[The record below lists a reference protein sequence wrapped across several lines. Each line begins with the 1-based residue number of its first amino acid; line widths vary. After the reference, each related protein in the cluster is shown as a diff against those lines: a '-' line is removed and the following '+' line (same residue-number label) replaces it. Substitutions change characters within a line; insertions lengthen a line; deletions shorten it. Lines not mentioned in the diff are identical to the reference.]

1 MMASRLYIGYTH
13 IWSLT
18 GVQQGDSLGPLHFAL
33 ILHPL
38 VHKIKESCKL
48 LLHAWYLDDGTV
60 IGDSK
65 EVANV
70 WPSSGVNL
78 LGGAVSRD
86 IDFIL
91 GLAIRRVANAVD
103 LMSLLQ
109 RLHDPQSKL
118 FLLRS
123 CMSIAKL
130 FFGLTTCQ
138 PVHME
143 EAALFSDKGLHGS
156 IENIV
161 AKVVSSYAFVASRSQ
176 SWVLQDH
183 ILHDSG
189 ICGMDDDYV
198 SALGCLRDTIPS
210 FDFNGFTNKDTAP
223 SKAQQTL
230 VNILFS
236 EMVKVM
242 EVHFDIT
249 MRHKAIFECLRA
261 PHAQV
266 FLLAI
271 FIDGFGQHMSPMEY
285 HTILKY
291 RLMIPLFPV
300 DAICLVC
307 CKVCLDSFGKNA
319 VNCKEILGF
328 KYRHD
333 MVRDVL
339 FDICRR
345 AGIST
350 KKKGPMDFLI
360 DPSDGRSTLRPA
372 DVLFLD
378 RLEGNMRVWI

>member
-1 MMASRLYIGYTH
+1 MGADQMDMESNGLGSNGRMALRLYIGYTH

-38 VHKIKESCKL
+38 VHKIKESCKV

-70 WPSSGVNL
+70 LDITKPREGLFPVDIRWPSSGVNL

-86 IDFIL
+86 IYFIL

-109 RLHDPQSKL
+109 QLHDPQSEL

-143 EAALFSDKGLHGS
+143 EAALFSDK
-156 IENIV
+156 
-161 AKVVSSYAFVASRSQ
+161 ASRSQ

-198 SALGCLRDTIPS
+198 SALGCLRETIPS
-210 FDFNGFTNKDTAP
+210 FDFN
-223 SKAQQTL
+223 
-230 VNILFS
+230 
-236 EMVKVM
+236 
-242 EVHFDIT
+242 
-249 MRHKAIFECLRA
+249 
-261 PHAQV
+261 
-266 FLLAI
+266 
-271 FIDGFGQHMSPMEY
+271 
-285 HTILKY
+285 
-291 RLMIPLFPV
+291 V

-307 CKVCLDSFGKNA
+307 CKACLDSFEEHA

-360 DPSDGRSTLRPA
+360 DPSDGRSTLRLA

-378 RLEGNMRVWI
+378 RLEGNMRAWI